1 MGGSTA
7 STRARWTGRR
17 RRPEST
23 GTVGWGA
30 TWRHVW
36 VRRRRAVQLG
46 PVNGVDPS
54 YGVGPTASTGG
65 SIASTRMPGAGRP
78 RRPEHVGRV
87 DSTDRWVGEVDP
99 RASTGRKP
107 GLSGLCGS
115 AVSSR
120 AQWPSAT
127 AAIERSLGGGR
138 LGGGDSEAGAGPRAA
153 GPEQSEA
160 VGGVGGAGTISLR
173 RMVCRLSRFGGSDG
187 SRHLH
192 AWRPEASAD
201 NWNWAQKHT
210 SY

>member
-1 MGGSTA
+1 
-7 STRARWTGRR
+7 
-17 RRPEST
+17 
-23 GTVGWGA
+23 
-30 TWRHVW
+30 
-36 VRRRRAVQLG
+36 
-46 PVNGVDPS
+46 
-54 YGVGPTASTGG
+54 
-65 SIASTRMPGAGRP
+65 MPGAGRP
-78 RRPEHVGRV
+78 RRPEHVGRD
-87 DSTDRWVGEVDP
+87 DSADRWVGEVDP

-187 SRHLH
+187 SRDQNV
-192 AWRPEASAD
+192 WRPEAWAD
-201 NWNWAQKHT
+201 DEISFGCKQPSNRIRINKTDLNYTATHRIQQHRRLIPEAGRG
-210 SY
+210 SC